1 MTTQQTDPEVARD
14 RVPTPVPVLRVM
26 QSLGTPRPTTNPYN
40 KMLDQAL
47 AEAEGIDH
55 LRFSWKQALLGRYD
69 VFHWHWP
76 EVRMHG
82 STWWKS
88 TILYVLTV
96 LLWVR
101 HTLSR
106 KIAVVRTVHNIEL
119 PDDNAARLWLLR
131 RINAGTDYCIT
142 LNPTTPLPPHTP
154 HSLILHGH
162 YRDWY
167 APFRH
172 VERHPGQLG
181 TFGGIRRYKGIGVFI
196 DAFAQA
202 VTVEPALTLRG
213 GGRPSSPELAE
224 DLRARAHNLP
234 GVQLHL
240 DFLSD
245 PELVEV
251 VTSSDLTVLAYR
263 FMHNSGSVLA
273 ALSLDRP
280 VLVPRTEVNEALAA
294 EVGERWV
301 IMYDGELDGDKLL
314 AAWRSARGLTGRPDM
329 SRREWKEAGRQHA
342 EAYRLAVAAKR
353 GARLRPA
360 VGSPSI
366 EA

>member
-1 MTTQQTDPEVARD
+1 MQQTVPQGPPE
-14 RVPTPVPVLRVM
+14 LRVM
-26 QSLGTPRPTTNPYN
+26 QSLGMPRPTTNPYN

-47 AEAEGIDH
+47 AEAEGIEH

-69 VFHWHWP
+69 AFHWHWP

-82 STWWKS
+82 TTWWKS
-88 TILYVLTV
+88 TILYLLSL
-96 LLWVR
+96 LLWLR

-119 PDDNAARLWLLR
+119 PDDNAPRLWLLR
-131 RINAGTDYCIT
+131 RINAHTDYCIT
-142 LNPTTPLPPHTP
+142 LNPTTPLPQGTP

-167 APFRH
+167 APYPH
-172 VERHPGQLG
+172 AERKPGQLG

-196 DAFAQA
+196 DAYAQA
-202 VTVEPALTLRG
+202 VTVVPSLTLRG
-213 GGRPSSPELAE
+213 GGKPSTPELAD
-224 DLRARAHNLP
+224 DLRSRAAGLP
-234 GVQLHL
+234 GVTLHL

-245 PELVEV
+245 AELVEV

-294 EVGERWV
+294 EVGEAWV
-301 IMYDGELDGDKLL
+301 IMYDGELDGEKLVR
-314 AAWRSARGLTGRPDM
+314 AWRSASGLVGRPDM
-329 SRREWKEAGRQHA
+329 SAREWDDAGRQHV
-342 EAYRLAVAAKR
+342 EAYRNAVAAKR
-353 GARLRPA
+353 R
-360 VGSPSI
+360 SH
-366 EA
+366 